1 MNMKVAN
8 LTGNALTDAQIAQIK
23 AIYKNV
29 TLIQAKNA
37 QQLAKNCRNLI
48 KKGEIAI
55 LGGCEN
61 EFKNEFGFAPEI
73 VQI

>member
-8 LTGNALTDAQIAQIK
+8 LTGLTLTDAQIAQIK
-23 AIYKNV
+23 AVYPNV
-29 TLIQAKNA
+29 TLVQARNA

-48 KKGEIAI
+48 KKGQIAI
-55 LGGCEN
+55 LGGCAN
-61 EFKNEFGFAPEI
+61 EFKNEFGYFPEI